1 MHRGVASVW
10 AMPRLL
16 RIPARYAHTS
26 GVNVVG
32 ARVTRKQLV
41 FPGGLQS
48 TSVVRGPR
56 YLRFLC
62 QGRDS
67 LWVSKFN
74 VQGSWYG

>member
-1 MHRGVASVW
+1 MGHAKAVTDSSAVRPYEW
-10 AMPRLL
+10 
-16 RIPARYAHTS
+16 RIY
-26 GVNVVG
+26 VVG

-41 FPGGLQS
+41 FPSGLQS